1 MRKIA
6 QWTPIVASRPFTK
19 TSSAPAGRPP
29 SSVRIAKQTKQILFT
44 LKYFNVGLR
53 NMGNL

>member
-1 MRKIA
+1 MRKRA
-6 QWTPIVASRPFTK
+6 QWTPIVASCPFTK